1 MSKTHR
7 GAQVIVQPHSKVV
20 VDRDTIVG
28 VNHPDARKVFEL
40 SEVLFEIE
48 NPIGHKGPRDKLVC
62 YARQV
67 R

>member
-7 GAQVIVQPHSKVV
+7 GAQVVVQPHSKVV

-48 NPIGHKGPRDKLVC
+48 NPIGHE
-62 YARQV
+62 
-67 R
+67 